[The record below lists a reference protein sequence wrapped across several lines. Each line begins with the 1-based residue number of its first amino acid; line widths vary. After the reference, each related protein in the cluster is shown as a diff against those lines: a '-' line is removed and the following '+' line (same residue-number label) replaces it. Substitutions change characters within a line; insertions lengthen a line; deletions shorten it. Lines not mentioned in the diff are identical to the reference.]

1 MIPRRERRAVHGIV
15 LLNKPVGITSNT
27 ALQRVKRIFNAQ
39 KAGHTGNLDAPA
51 SGLLPI
57 CLGEATKITPF
68 LLDADKEYIAR
79 IRFGARTD
87 TADAAGTVI
96 ETKPVPPLNEL
107 LVDQALARFLGDI
120 EQVPPMYSALKV
132 DGQRLYRLAAQGV
145 SVERAARAVNI
156 RAIERLDLN
165 SEYLE
170 IRVSCSKGTYIRTL
184 AEDIGAALG
193 TLAHV
198 LTLHR
203 SRVGPFCVGDGWT
216 LEELEA
222 HAQAGMLALD
232 ACLIAMDKALEH
244 LPAVMLGVD
253 ASHFIM
259 HGQAVRASAGQTEQI
274 LRLYDDRGRFIG
286 IGAGLGDGRV
296 APRRL
301 LNLSE

>member
-1 MIPRRERRAVHGIV
+1 MKLRPGRRAVHGIV
-15 LLNKPVGITSNT
+15 LLNKPVGLTSNT
-27 ALQRVKRIFNAQ
+27 ALQRVKRIFNAL

-51 SGLLPI
+51 TGLLPI

-87 TADAAGTVI
+87 TADAAGNVT
-96 ETKPVPPLNEL
+96 ETRPVPPLN
-107 LVDQALARFLGDI
+107 DALIDRALSRFHGEI
-120 EQVPPMYSALKV
+120 EQVPPMFSALKV
-132 DGQRLYRLAAQGV
+132 DGQRLYRLAAQGM
-145 SVERAARAVNI
+145 SVERAARTVHI
-156 RAIERLDLN
+156 RALERLALTD
-165 SEYLE
+165 EYLE
-170 IRVSCSKGTYIRTL
+170 IRVCCSKGTYIRTL

-193 TLAHV
+193 TVAHV

-203 SRVGPFCVGDGWT
+203 SRVGPFRVENALT
-216 LEELEA
+216 LEELDERAQTGEA
-222 HAQAGMLALD
+222 ALD

-244 LPAVMLGVD
+244 LPAVELGVD
-253 ASHFIM
+253 ASHFIL
-259 HGQAVRASAGQTEQI
+259 HGQAVRASAGQSEQI

-301 LNLSE
+301 LNLDS